1 METNRRLGMLFP
13 WLTGDHWLC
22 LGPVLFSLGATTA
35 AAPASKTNSST
46 SPCSPDG
53 SQRTDTPAEFA
64 KQFNWKNDAEKAGL
78 LGK

>member
-1 METNRRLGMLFP
+1 METNRRLGLLFP

-22 LGPVLFSLGATTA
+22 LGPVLFSLGCHYRG
-35 AAPASKTNSST
+35 
-46 SPCSPDG
+46 SPGVEDPIVYVAMLPDG